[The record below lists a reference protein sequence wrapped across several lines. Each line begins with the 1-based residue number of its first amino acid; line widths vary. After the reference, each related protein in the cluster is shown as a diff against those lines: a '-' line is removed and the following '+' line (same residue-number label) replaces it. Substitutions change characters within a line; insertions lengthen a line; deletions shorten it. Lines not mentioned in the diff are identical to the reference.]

1 MNLRQRKI
9 FHIHTHDDDNDKKKK
24 KKENDDDKKRTVC
37 GYGYYKSTLITFVT
51 SATV

>member
-1 MNLRQRKI
+1 MMMVMTRRKEG
-9 FHIHTHDDDNDKKKK
+9 
-24 KKENDDDKKRTVC
+24 ENDDDKKRTVC

>member
-9 FHIHTHDDDNDKKKK
+9 FHTLDDDNDKEK